1 LWRSIYQSDDHV
13 RAEGIISISLL
24 DLNLLNLASN
34 ALTRSAPLYVQYYV
48 TARCNLRCE
57 QCNVIYANADRRELQ
72 TEEAF
77 KVIENLATVGT
88 SVVLL
93 TGGEP
98 FVRKDLPK
106 LAGKLIEHGCHPR
119 IQTNGLATPD
129 RLRECADFGVND
141 ISISL
146 DSLLPDTQD
155 MLNGGFENS
164 WATAIN
170 TISNVS
176 TYLGTNTFGAFGC
189 VFSPYN
195 FRKVTDVIKFATE
208 IGWWVSLVP
217 AHTTDP
223 IHPRAFSTFN
233 SNMQFHPNQYTEA
246 CEILDQILEMK
257 KQGYHVYDSDQFI
270 EDMKHFIK
278 NEPLTWRDR
287 NGGVCDSG
295 SLYFAVMPDGSMA
308 PCCDWRM
315 ESLVSVVANDFPRR
329 FSRGDYQNEI
339 NGLAKSCSGCLYGS
353 YPEITISARYFR
365 AAIERVKLF
374 KVEAESQI
382 ERKSPGEL
390 TSIAKRISGSNA
402 TG

>member
-1 LWRSIYQSDDHV
+1 M
-13 RAEGIISISLL
+13 SLL
-24 DLNLLNLASN
+24 DLNLFNLASN
-34 ALTRSAPLYVQYYV
+34 TLTRSAPLYVQYYV

-57 QCNVIYANADRRELQ
+57 QCNVIYANADRRELV

-77 KVIENLATVGT
+77 GVLENLAKIGT

-98 FVRKDLPK
+98 FVRRDLPS
-106 LAGKLIEHGCHPR
+106 LAGKLIELGVHPR
-119 IQTNGLATPD
+119 IQTNGLASPE
-129 RLRECADFGVND
+129 RLKECADFGVND

-146 DSLLPDTQD
+146 DSLIPDTQD
-155 MLNGGFENS
+155 MLNGGFTDS

-176 TYLGTNTFGAFGC
+176 SYLGANTFAAFGC

-195 FRKVTDVIKFATE
+195 FRNVIDVIKFATE

-233 SNMQFHPNQYTEA
+233 SNMEFRPEQYAEA
-246 CEILDQILEMK
+246 TEILDHILEMK
-257 KQGYHVYDSDQFI
+257 KSGFHVYDSDQFI

-278 NEPLTWRDR
+278 KEPLTWRDR
-287 NGGVCDSG
+287 NSGVCDSG

-315 ESLVSVVANDFPRR
+315 QSIVQVGSEDFAQRY
-329 FSRGDYQNEI
+329 SRGEFQREI
-339 NGLAKSCSGCLYGS
+339 SAIAERCNGCLYGS
-353 YPEITISARYFR
+353 YPEITISARYLR
-365 AAIERVKLF
+365 ASVERLKLF
-374 KVEAESQI
+374 KVESSNVI
-382 ERKSPGEL
+382 KHKSPEEL
-390 TSIAKRISGSNA
+390 TFLAKKIAGSNA
-402 TG
+402 